1 MFIGDGMKRWILLT
15 TWMLSTA
22 SLFASFDE
30 AVQEIINAGIALN
43 QMRLCPATAGNFSC
57 KIDERLIAITV
68 SGKHKGELTA
78 DDVILIDDKGMPQ
91 GTSKKPSAETLLH
104 IVLYTMSPDIGAV
117 LHTHSSNA
125 IILSR
130 LVDSRLVTEGYEIH
144 KVFDGICTHESTLE
158 FPVFENSQNYTALSA
173 EVTDYLQEHPMP
185 HAVLLRGHG
194 VYVWG
199 KTMKEA
205 LNRVEALENLFEC
218 EVKLRIINQ
227 QNRVVQNLA
236 KF

>member
-1 MFIGDGMKRWILLT
+1 MKWFILLVA
-15 TWMLSTA
+15 WVLSTTA
-22 SLFASFDE
+22 LFASFDE
-30 AVQEIINAGIALN
+30 AVQEIIHAGVALH
-43 QMRLCPATAGNFSC
+43 QMRLCPATAGNFSR

-78 DDVILIDDKGMPQ
+78 DDVILIDYKGMPQ

-104 IVLYTMSPDIGAV
+104 TVLYAMYPDIGAV

-130 LVDSRLVTEGYEIH
+130 LVGFQLITEGYEIH
-144 KVFDGICTHESTLE
+144 KIFDGIRTHESTIE
-158 FPVFENSQNYTALSA
+158 FPVFENSQNYIALSA
-173 EVTDYLQEHPMP
+173 EVTDYLKEHPMP
-185 HAVLLRGHG
+185 HAILLRGHG

-199 KTMKEA
+199 TTMKEA

-218 EVKLRIINQ
+218 EVKLRLINQ
-227 QNRVVQNLA
+227 QNR
-236 KF
+236 